1 MLHKHILKSETEPAN
16 RVERRRDPLTRAVI
30 NGLEQLNEHLERLPH
45 PEDRAEA
52 LAALTCFAQRV
63 KIAIDAARE
72 GPPPA
77 GE

>member
-1 MLHKHILKSETEPAN
+1 MLHKHVLKSEVAKTSL
-16 RVERRRDPLTRAVI
+16 VERRRDPLTRAVI

-63 KIAIDAARE
+63 KIAIDSSRE
-72 GPPPA
+72 GTPA
-77 GE
+77 TGE